1 MSSEFNSMEDL
12 AFSRSFRNWVLN
24 RDSPESRFWESWIA
38 RNPDK
43 AGMVKN
49 AKAVIYALHLDT
61 ALLPEDEVDEE
72 VRKALVRLKE
82 APRYLPLDIAE
93 GRGGRLRGW
102 MRSPRLWTSAALF
115 SGICVAGLLLFRA
128 RSQRD
133 VLRSFLSSHN
143 HQPVHR
149 QVADAIDDQTFNL
162 PDGSLIKLGRNS
174 KLYYSTDCPDPTRRE
189 VFLEGEAYFDI
200 RKNPVAP
207 FYVYTGHVI
216 TKVLGTSFVVHSFS
230 AEARTTVTVMT
241 GKVSVFRQEDFY
253 GSGGAGKGGA
263 AGRGE
268 PMGIILTPNQQVVYD
283 RGEDRLQKTLAQMP
297 SPLGEKP
304 DTSLVF
310 HVTPVRQVFERL
322 QELYGI
328 PIQFDEEAV
337 DSCSLTARMGNESFY
352 EKLNIICK
360 AIGGSYEVIDGNVV
374 VTTPGCNPDKG
385 MRLRR

>member
-12 AFSRSFRNWVLN
+12 VFARSFRNWVLN
-24 RDSPESRFWESWIA
+24 RDSPESSFWESWIA

-49 AKAVIYALHLDT
+49 AKAMIYALHLDT

-82 APRYLPLDIAE
+82 APRYLPLDGAE
-93 GRGGRLRGW
+93 GGRRLRGW
-102 MRSPRLWTSAALF
+102 MRSSRVWTSAALF
-115 SGICVAGLLLFRA
+115 SGICVAGLLLFPGH
-128 RSQRD
+128 SHRD
-133 VLRSFLSSHN
+133 VLQSFLSSHKD
-143 HQPVHR
+143 QPVHR

-162 PDGSLIKLGRNS
+162 PDGSLVRLGKNS

-189 VFLEGEAYFDI
+189 VFLEGEAFFDI
-200 RKNPVAP
+200 RKNPMAP

-230 AEARTTVTVMT
+230 GEARTTVTVLT

-253 GSGGAGKGGA
+253 SRSAENGSPAEKGRPAENGSPAG
-263 AGRGE
+263 
-268 PMGIILTPNQQVVYD
+268 IVLTPNQQVVYD
-283 RGEDRLQKTLAQMP
+283 RGEDRLHKTLAQVP

-374 VTTPGCNPDKG
+374 VTTPGCKQN
-385 MRLRR
+385 